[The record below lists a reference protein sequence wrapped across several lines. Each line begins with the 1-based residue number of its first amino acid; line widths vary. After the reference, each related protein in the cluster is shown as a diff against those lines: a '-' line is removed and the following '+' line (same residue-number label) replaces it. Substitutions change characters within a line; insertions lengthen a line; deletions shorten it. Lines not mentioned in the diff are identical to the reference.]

1 LARNAGAHA
10 DLLSQV
16 RAKLPRVSPSQPPEL
31 QPEQLLDVSVVVWA
45 LCGEERI
52 GQSDELAAINDAVN
66 EANESGT
73 HARTF
78 KMDTSIKNL
87 SDAEKYS
94 AAIKSG
100 TKAVPSM
107 LILICHSSQDGDE
120 FDFGS
125 YKVRAAKVAELFA
138 HPRTHFLPNSCFSES
153 LIQAAGMERRWK
165 SIYSH
170 TIALASTDAT
180 VVTRACL
187 SALVKPGGVDR
198 NIAVAAKEQLMHEGH
213 KFVKTCSHQKCSC
226 AKTGKA
232 WFACH
237 PVSEASK
244 ARTRAFDF
252 PSSEDDTDDTLSFVS
267 SH

>member
-1 LARNAGAHA
+1 
-10 DLLSQV
+10 
-16 RAKLPRVSPSQPPEL
+16 
-31 QPEQLLDVSVVVWA
+31 
-45 LCGEERI
+45 
-52 GQSDELAAINDAVN
+52 
-66 EANESGT
+66 
-73 HARTF
+73 
-78 KMDTSIKNL
+78 MDTSIKNL

-252 PSSEDDTDDTLSFVS
+252 PSSEDDTDDTFQRKCQPGGDDRLRVGFWAWGWAGEWSSASAPVMTYGVRNEFAEVDPSRGRGGRRARGGLALGRFVWAVGGPTTRLGGGQG
-267 SH
+267 